1 MRRVSLT
8 LAFTMACAPLLA
20 ADAKTKTAE
29 RLDDSASLF
38 SEIMGTPDR
47 SIPQELVEKANC
59 IVLVPGLK
67 KAAFVV
73 GGRYGR
79 GFALCRA
86 PGGTGWGPPA
96 AIRIEGGSIG
106 FQIGVSSSDVVMLV
120 MNQRGMQKLSSSK
133 FTIGADA
140 NAAAGPVGRNA
151 SAQTDAFMTAE
162 ILSWSRSKGLFAGV
176 SLDGATLRNDLD
188 ENEALY
194 GQRWT
199 SKQILGSGAKMPEA
213 ASKLIAVLNKYSMRQ
228 RKWRSAPRAPGGER

>member
-1 MRRVSLT
+1 MRWISLT
-8 LAFTMACAPLLA
+8 LGFTMACAPLLA
-20 ADAKTKTAE
+20 ADERTKTAE

-47 SIPQELVEKANC
+47 SIPQELLEKANC
-59 IVLVPGLK
+59 IVLVPDLK
-67 KAAFVV
+67 KAAFGV
-73 GGRYGR
+73 GAKYGR

-86 PGGTGWGPPA
+86 AGGTGWGPPA

-106 FQIGVSSSDVVMLV
+106 FQIGVSSSDIVMLV

-151 SAQTDAFMTAE
+151 SAQTDAFMHAE

-188 ENEALY
+188 QNQVLY

-213 ASKLIAVLNKYSMRQ
+213 ASKLIAILNKYSMRE
-228 RKWRSAPRAPGGER
+228 RK